1 MVFSLFGEQFV
12 VRTLLPDLA
21 LIKHDNG
28 IRALDRREAMGD
40 HQGSTGRRTPLLG
53 RSDLVLVFVLVVV
66 VVVVVVV
73 DDVIIC
79 PFE

>member
-1 MVFSLFGEQFV
+1 M
-12 VRTLLPDLA
+12 RTLLPDLA

-40 HQGSTGRRTPLLG
+40 HQGSTGSRTSPLLG
-53 RSDLVLVFVLVVV
+53 RSDLVLVFVLVF
-66 VVVVVVV
+66 VVVVV
-73 DDVIIC
+73 DVDVIIC